1 MNIDLMLKTRSCT
14 THSARSMYTR
24 IYTYTH
30 VTSIRVEHSPGVED
44 AVLHHAQ
51 RVSLSLRGSNV
62 SASPRH
68 AVPDLLAFTPCAP
81 YSNTLA
87 THAQHLSVMLSPISS
102 LSLRAPLQH
111 HISNTLAT
119 HAQHLGVMLSSISSF
134 SLLALPILYR
144 SNTLATH

>member
-1 MNIDLMLKTRSCT
+1 VLKHVEHR
-14 THSARSMYTR
+14 HDVDDAVLHHAQRARYMYPG

-30 VTSIRVEHSPGVED
+30 VTSIRVQHSSGVED

-68 AVPDLLAFTPCAP
+68 AVPDLLALTPCAP

-87 THAQHLSVMLSPISS
+87 TH
-102 LSLRAPLQH
+102 
-111 HISNTLAT
+111 
-119 HAQHLGVMLSSISSF
+119 
-134 SLLALPILYR
+134 
-144 SNTLATH
+144 